1 MFTADGVLTIYS
13 LGDSIFLS
21 NVLNGIAMI
30 TTGGD
35 SSTDRG
41 SFLYITAIGAMFGF
55 ILTALRGLQT
65 GKAFDLN
72 SLMLCIIAWYF
83 FFGWN
88 IYHTCCGKIN
98 IYLYIAMTAG
108 FIVVVNFNTLY

>member
-35 SSTDRG
+35 SADDRG

-88 IYHTCCGKIN
+88 VTVGIRDVFHNEDRLVAHVPG
-98 IYLYIAMTAG
+98 G
-108 FIVVVNFNTLY
+108 DR